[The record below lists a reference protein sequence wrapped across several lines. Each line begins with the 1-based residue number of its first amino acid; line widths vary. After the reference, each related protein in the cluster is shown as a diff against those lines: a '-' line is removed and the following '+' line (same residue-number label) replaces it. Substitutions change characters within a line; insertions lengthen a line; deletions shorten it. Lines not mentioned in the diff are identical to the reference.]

1 MCYVSEMYS
10 SLGWARTL
18 YKIIRITEF
27 LFSSYLEFR
36 VVDKVWKPS
45 DSECYTPLL
54 GPIRF
59 QIVRLS
65 IVREE
70 NVA

>member
-1 MCYVSEMYS
+1 MCYVPEIYS
-10 SLGWARTL
+10 SLGWTRAL

-27 LFSSYLEFR
+27 LFSSYFKFR
-36 VVDKVWKPS
+36 VVDKVQKPS

-54 GPIRF
+54 GPFRF
-59 QIVRLS
+59 QIVRLLT
-65 IVREE
+65 VREE